1 MVKGRSEACDKAKA
15 FALAS
20 NSALLNMCVGRGEL
34 DLEHHVSESGRLLV
48 CQYGVEFPWW

>member
-34 DLEHHVSESGRLLV
+34 DREHHVSESGRLLV
-48 CQYGVEFPWW
+48 CQYGVEFP